1 MPTRKEI
8 EEFEKIIPIKKGSY
22 SFEEDNIIA
31 NNWKTFCKVSMQEIC
46 LLFNSQ
52 KYFKI
57 KLKNFKIKK
66 YIYLMQKFVQC
77 FETDTQLGCK

>member
-46 LLFNSQ
+46 LLSNS
-52 KYFKI
+52 
-57 KLKNFKIKK
+57 
-66 YIYLMQKFVQC
+66 
-77 FETDTQLGCK
+77 